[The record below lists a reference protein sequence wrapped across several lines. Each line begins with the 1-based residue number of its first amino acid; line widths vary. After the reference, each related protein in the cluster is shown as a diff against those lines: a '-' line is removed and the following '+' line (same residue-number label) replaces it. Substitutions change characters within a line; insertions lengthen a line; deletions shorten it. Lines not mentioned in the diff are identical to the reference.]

1 MGVDTHIH
9 ILYLL
14 AFALNKL
21 LKVCVLSKP
30 HVYDI
35 CFSAVVY
42 FTDLLPLGIFLDYS
56 KKHARIVTV
65 TSGRVLP
72 FHYMVCNS

>member
-1 MGVDTHIH
+1 MIRFKWLWDSEFREEDMGVDTHIR

-30 HVYDI
+30 HVYDMFLSCCI
-35 CFSAVVY
+35 FHR
-42 FTDLLPLGIFLDYS
+42 FTSFGNILRL
-56 KKHARIVTV
+56 
-65 TSGRVLP
+65 
-72 FHYMVCNS
+72 